1 MFLLV
6 RIESVFLVVPFVMPE
21 GLGGGGA
28 LLRRIRYP
36 SVAVLVETV
45 RVVGHVLDHA
55 VNPAVA
61 AVAAAAVVG
70 IRVPR
75 LLLVELVH
83 RMQGIVKF
91 YNDFLSPLLLIQFC
105 AKLK

>member
-6 RIESVFLVVPFVMPE
+6 RIESVFFLVVPFILPE

-28 LLRRIRYP
+28 LLRRIWYP

-61 AVAAAAVVG
+61 AVAAAVVG

-91 YNDFLSPLLLIQFC
+91 YNDFCLRYF
-105 AKLK
+105 

>member
-6 RIESVFLVVPFVMPE
+6 RIISVVLFVLFILPE
-21 GLGGGGA
+21 GLCGGGA
-28 LLRRIRYP
+28 LRRRLWYP

-83 RMQGIVKF
+83 RM
-91 YNDFLSPLLLIQFC
+91 
-105 AKLK
+105 

>member
-6 RIESVFLVVPFVMPE
+6 RIISVVLFVLFILPE
-21 GLGGGGA
+21 GLCGGGA
-28 LLRRIRYP
+28 LRRRLWYP

-55 VNPAVA
+55 VDPGA
-61 AVAAAAVVG
+61 AVATASVVG
-70 IRVPR
+70 IRIPR

-83 RMQGIVKF
+83 RM
-91 YNDFLSPLLLIQFC
+91 
-105 AKLK
+105 